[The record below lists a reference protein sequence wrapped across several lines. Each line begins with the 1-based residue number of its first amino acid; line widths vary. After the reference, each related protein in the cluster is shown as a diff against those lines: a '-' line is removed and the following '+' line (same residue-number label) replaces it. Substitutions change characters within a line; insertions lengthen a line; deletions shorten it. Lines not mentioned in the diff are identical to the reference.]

1 MRQISVVGEQDR
13 EQQRGRKEKRD
24 SRMSQFLKA
33 PPRPVGAQGTDLMG
47 LWR

>member
-1 MRQISVVGEQDR
+1 MVGAQDR
-13 EQQRGRKEKRD
+13 EEQRGRKEKRD

-33 PPRPVGAQGTDLMG
+33 PPRPVGAAQGTDLMG